1 MQPLKNISL
10 LEFYQFNKQKSLD
23 YNPLNE
29 GENGH
34 KKEPVVVNLDEI
46 SADELNLAMERE
58 PG

>member
-1 MQPLKNISL
+1 M
-10 LEFYQFNKQKSLD
+10 EFYQFNKQKSLD